1 MQASAALPPLSSSLV
16 GVVQWTL
23 MGIEVLVL
31 AYVLVWVFRHTRLR
45 RLARPFRW
53 RQPAQGEGS
62 VEVER
67 GRAARLVS
75 MGGGAPEPLR
85 TDTTLRTTR
94 GSRVPR
100 PVRTPPR
107 PSPVIESP
115 SGPRPAPRAL
125 LCPACGTLLARGEPA
140 TRLVTRCTGCDRRVA
155 VRTDGDRVVVTVEG

>member
-1 MQASAALPPLSSSLV
+1 MQAPPALSPLSSSLV

-23 MGIEVLVL
+23 VGIEVLVL
-31 AYVLVWVFRHTRLR
+31 AYVLAWVLRHTRLR
-45 RLARPFRW
+45 RLAHPFRR
-53 RQPAQGEGS
+53 RQQSQGEGS

-67 GRAARLVS
+67 GRAGRLVS

-85 TDTTLRTTR
+85 TDATLRTTR
-94 GSRVPR
+94 GSRVQR
-100 PVRTPPR
+100 PLRTPAR

-125 LCPACGTLLARGEPA
+125 HCPACGTLLARGEPA

-155 VRTDGDRVVVTVEG
+155 VRTDGERVVVTVEG